1 MHAGAWFVLM
11 LWKYRPEISSE
22 RLGQQIGVWMK
33 KFVSV
38 APMSAMFSFVIGI
51 GVAPPGAVGG
61 KEAPSI

>member
-1 MHAGAWFVLM
+1 M
-11 LWKYRPEISSE
+11 SSD

-33 KFVSV
+33 KLVAV
-38 APMSAMFSFVIGI
+38 APMSAIFAFVLGI